1 MSEESCKRRTA
12 TLRLGLIL
20 TVGLAVLASACGF
33 IVSETESA
41 LVLRFGKPVRTLD
54 KSGFYL
60 RLPAPIERVVRI
72 DRRLQHADIRLSE
85 TLTKDQRNVIV
96 PVFFTWKVA
105 DPLRFHVS
113 VSDTAN
119 ASGKLDALVTSA
131 RNTVLGRHPFGDL
144 VAAEGRLS
152 LLQDL
157 EKEMLALAANDA
169 RETMGIELLS
179 TGITQIQLPEANTES
194 VFRRMRAER
203 KREATQFRAEG
214 RAKAAEMKAETDKQ
228 ASGMIA
234 GAKRQAEEIRG
245 KAEAEAAAVYAKAH
259 GEAPEF
265 YRFLREL
272 QSLRTVVDKNTTVVL
287 DTSVAP
293 FHWLKESDAHPPS
306 LQPVPSPAPS
316 QPVAP
321 PVPAPALT
329 EHQPVS
335 SQPAPQL
342 PAQLPEATTLPATP
356 VTLDQ

>member
-12 TLRLGLIL
+12 SLRLALIL
-20 TVGLAVLASACGF
+20 AVGVTVLASACGF

-41 LVLRFGKPVRTLD
+41 LVLRFGKPVRVMD

-60 RLPAPIERVVRI
+60 RLPAPIERVVRV

-113 VSDTAN
+113 VSDTTT

-144 VAAEGRLS
+144 VAAEGRASMLP
-152 LLQDL
+152 DL
-157 EKEMLALAANDA
+157 EKEMLALAASDA
-169 RETMGIELLS
+169 RETLGIELLS

-228 ASGMIA
+228 ATGMIA
-234 GAKRQAEEIRG
+234 DAKRQAEEIRG
-245 KAEAEAAAVYAKAH
+245 KAEADAAAIYAKAH

-293 FHWLKESDAHPPS
+293 FHWLKESEANPPS
-306 LQPVPSPAPS
+306 LQPAPTPT

-329 EHQPVS
+329 SHEVAPLT
-335 SQPAPQL
+335 PAPAPVQADEST
-342 PAQLPEATTLPATP
+342 PPATP
-356 VTLDQ
+356 VTLDR